1 MEKNNSYDA
10 KADIWSFGITAMEL
24 GNPNNPNNPNNHSYD
39 NLNGYERPYDNPID
53 PNSTDLAIV
62 QWN

>member
-24 GNPNNPNNPNNHSYD
+24 GNSNNPNNPNNPNES
-39 NLNGYERPYDNPID
+39 ERPYDNPID
-53 PNSTDLAIV
+53 PNSTALAIV